1 MLNLRLIINIIIKY
15 YTMAKLTRED
25 ALNYHKQGKPG
36 KIEVVPTKPYSTQ
49 TDLSLAYSPGVAEP
63 CLEIEKDP
71 DTAYDYT
78 AKGNLVAV
86 ISNGTAVL
94 GLGDIGALA
103 GKPVM
108 EGKGLLFKIFAGIDV
123 FDIEVNEKD
132 PEKFIQ
138 AVKAIS
144 PTFGGIN
151 LEDIKAPECFEI
163 ETRLK
168 EELDIPIMHD
178 DQHGTAIISAAGLL
192 NALEIVGKK
201 IEEVKIVV
209 NGAGA
214 AANSCARL
222 YICLGAKRENIV
234 MVDSKGVICDTRTNL
249 TDQKK
254 EFATSR
260 TDLKTLADAV
270 YGSDVFLGLSVA
282 DVLSK
287 EMVRTMAKD
296 PIVFALANPNP
307 EISYA
312 DAMDSRGD
320 ILFATGRSDYP
331 NQINNVLGFP
341 YIFRGALDV
350 RSRTINEEMKV
361 AAVRAIAELA
371 KKPVPDVVNAAY
383 NLSKLSFGRS
393 YIIPKPL
400 DPRLLT
406 TVAPAVAKA
415 AIDSGVARIQ
425 IEDWEAYKDKLRE
438 LMGSDNKMLRH
449 FVEMARQSPKKVV
462 FSEANHLNM
471 LKAAELAKAEGVCH
485 PILLGNEERI
495 EKMAAENNIDL
506 AGIEIINLRHD
517 REEERRTR
525 YASLLT
531 EKCGRDGMTLTD
543 ALEKMFERNY
553 FGMMMVETGDADA
566 MITGSYTNFT
576 ESINAAKQVIG
587 IREGVN
593 NIAAMHILNTK
604 KGTFFLADTLFNR
617 HPNTDVL
624 VDIAKLA
631 NDAVKFFNHQP
642 VMAMIS
648 YSNFG
653 IDKIG
658 SPASVHNVVKRL
670 HAECPDM
677 AVDGEMQVNIALNK
691 KLRDEK
697 YPFNKLAG
705 KDVNTLI
712 FPNLS
717 SANTA
722 SKLLLEMGLAD
733 MIGPIQMGLK
743 KPIHILDVESSVRDI
758 VNMTIVAVL
767 DAIVEDQKRNNK
779 VGDLV

>member
-1 MLNLRLIINIIIKY
+1 
-15 YTMAKLTRED
+15 MAKLTRED

-36 KIEVVPTKPYSTQ
+36 KIEVIPTKPYSTQ

-163 ETRLK
+163 EARLK

-201 IEEVKIVV
+201 IDEIKIVV

-234 MVDSKGVICDTRTNL
+234 MVDSKGVICETRTNL
-249 TDQKK
+249 TPQKK

-282 DVLSK
+282 GVLSK

-320 ILFATGRSDYP
+320 LLFATGRSDYP

-350 RSRTINEEMKV
+350 RAKSINEEMKV
-361 AAVRAIAELA
+361 AAVLAIAELA

-415 AIDSGVARIQ
+415 AIDSGVARLKID
-425 IEDWEAYKDKLRE
+425 DWEAYKDKLRE
-438 LMGSDNKMLRH
+438 MMGSDNKMLRH
-449 FVEMARQSPKKVV
+449 FVETARQNPKKVV

-471 LKAAELAKAEGVCH
+471 LKAAELAKSEGVCH

-506 AGIEIINLRHD
+506 AGIEIVNLRHD

-525 YASLLT
+525 YATLLT

-566 MITGSYTNFT
+566 MITGAYTNFI
-576 ESINAAKQVIG
+576 ENINAAKQVIG
-587 IREGVN
+587 IRDGVN

-617 HPNTDVL
+617 HPDADIL

-642 VMAMIS
+642 VMAMLS

-653 IDKIG
+653 MDKIG
-658 SPASVHNVVKRL
+658 SPASVHSVVKRL
-670 HAECPDM
+670 HSEYPDM
-677 AVDGEMQVNIALNK
+677 VVDGEMQVNIALNK

-705 KDVNTLI
+705 RDVNTLI

-722 SKLLLEMGLAD
+722 GKLLLEMGLAD
-733 MIGPIQMGLK
+733 VIGPIQMGLN
-743 KPIHILDVESSVRDI
+743 KPIHILDVESSARDI

-767 DAIVEDQKRNNK
+767 DAIVEEQKRNNK